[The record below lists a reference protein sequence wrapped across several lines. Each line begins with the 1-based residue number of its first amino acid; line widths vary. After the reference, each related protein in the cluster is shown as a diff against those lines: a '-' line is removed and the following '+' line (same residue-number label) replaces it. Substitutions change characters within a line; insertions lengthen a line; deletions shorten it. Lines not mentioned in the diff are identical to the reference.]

1 MKIII
6 YSILILHLLD
16 DKRMVKYDII
26 PDLIIVSNS
35 LIVGKMVMV
44 TILDMVASSDRLNLA
59 RFLRQNFNMG
69 AQACQ

>member
-6 YSILILHLLD
+6 YCVLALHLFD

-35 LIVGKMVMV
+35 LIVSKTVMV
-44 TILDMVASSDRLNLA
+44 TILDMVASSDRSNCGTILA
-59 RFLRQNFNMG
+59 PKF
-69 AQACQ
+69 

>member
-1 MKIII
+1 
-6 YSILILHLLD
+6 
-16 DKRMVKYDII
+16 MVKYDII